1 MSALFGLGQSLLLA
15 LPPER
20 AHDLAVKSLELGVY
34 PRADA
39 PDDQRLAQRIFGLDF
54 PNPLGMAAGFD
65 KNARVP
71 RELLA
76 MGFGFVEVGT
86 LTPRAQGGNPQP
98 RMFRSVVDR
107 AVINRLGFNNE
118 GQEAALARLKDRPRG
133 IVGINLGAGRDSADR
148 IGDYVTG
155 IQRMA
160 PVASYFTINI
170 SSPNTPGLRDLQA
183 PEALDA
189 LLVRVQD
196 ARTALKGKVPPLLV
210 KLAPDLADADLPE
223 VVRVILSRGADGI
236 VVSNTTLARDGLPR
250 PGLRQGDRRIV
261 GTSAVRPRD
270 ADARARLSDHARQA
284 AADRRRRHRF
294 RRGGARQ
301 DRGRGVANPALYR
314 ARVRRAGADR
324 PHQANSCRGDGEEWI
339 HDACAADRAP
349 RGRMGGTGDMS
360 ITIYHNPRCSKSRE
374 TLKLIE
380 ARGLKPKVVEY
391 LKTPP
396 SAAELKAILK
406 KLGLK
411 ADAIVRKGEPL
422 YAELGLKDRK
432 MDDDALIALLV
443 ANPILIERPIVVAGS
458 KAAIGRPP
466 EKVLE
471 IL

>member
-86 LTPRAQGGNPQP
+86 LTPRAQGGNTQP

-236 VVSNTTLARDGLPR
+236 VVSNTTLARAGLRDQGFAKETGGLSGRPLFAR
-250 PGLRQGDRRIV
+250 ATRMLARVYQITQGKLPLIGVGGIDSGEAALAKIEAGASLIQLYTGLVFEGPGLIGRIKQTLV
-261 GTSAVRPRD
+261 
-270 ADARARLSDHARQA
+270 A
-284 AADRRRRHRF
+284 AMVKNGSTTLAPLI
-294 RRGGARQ
+294 G
-301 DRGRGVANPALYR
+301 
-314 ARVRRAGADR
+314 RRAG
-324 PHQANSCRGDGEEWI
+324 EW
-339 HDACAADRAP
+339 AERA
-349 RGRMGGTGDMS
+349 
-360 ITIYHNPRCSKSRE
+360 I
-374 TLKLIE
+374 
-380 ARGLKPKVVEY
+380 
-391 LKTPP
+391 
-396 SAAELKAILK
+396 
-406 KLGLK
+406 
-411 ADAIVRKGEPL
+411 
-422 YAELGLKDRK
+422 
-432 MDDDALIALLV
+432 
-443 ANPILIERPIVVAGS
+443 
-458 KAAIGRPP
+458 
-466 EKVLE
+466 
-471 IL
+471 

>member
-39 PDDQRLAQRIFGLDF
+39 PDDQRLAQRLFGLDF
-54 PNPLGMAAGFD
+54 PNPLGLAAGFD

-118 GQEAALARLKDRPRG
+118 GQEATLARLKDRPRG

-196 ARTALKGKVPPLLV
+196 ARTALEGKVPPLLV
-210 KLAPDLADADLPE
+210 KLAPDLADEDLPE

-236 VVSNTTLARDGLPR
+236 VVSNTTFARAGLRDQGFAKETGGLSGRPLFARATRMLARVYQITQGKLPLIGVGGIDSGEAALAKIEAGASLLQLYTGLVFEG
-250 PGLRQGDRRIV
+250 PGLMGRIKQALIEAMAKD
-261 GTSAVRPRD
+261 GSATLAP
-270 ADARARLSDHARQA
+270 LI
-284 AADRRRRHRF
+284 
-294 RRGGARQ
+294 G
-301 DRGRGVANPALYR
+301 
-314 ARVRRAGADR
+314 RRAG
-324 PHQANSCRGDGEEWI
+324 EWSEK
-339 HDACAADRAP
+339 AP
-349 RGRMGGTGDMS
+349 
-360 ITIYHNPRCSKSRE
+360 
-374 TLKLIE
+374 
-380 ARGLKPKVVEY
+380 
-391 LKTPP
+391 
-396 SAAELKAILK
+396 
-406 KLGLK
+406 
-411 ADAIVRKGEPL
+411 
-422 YAELGLKDRK
+422 
-432 MDDDALIALLV
+432 
-443 ANPILIERPIVVAGS
+443 
-458 KAAIGRPP
+458 
-466 EKVLE
+466 
-471 IL
+471 